1 MVELYGNQVL
11 KNTLLLP
18 QHMIYKKNTR
28 QYPLPLYLWVATAL
42 LNIDWLFI
50 IQILNNFNNYRRNY

>member
-18 QHMIYKKNTR
+18 QHMIYKKTHG
-28 QYPLPLYLWVATAL
+28 
-42 LNIDWLFI
+42 NIPSHCTCESL
-50 IQILNNFNNYRRNY
+50 QHY